1 MLPGVLA
8 AALPWRSADEHRRLM
23 EGLDHTAAII
33 PIVRDREGGSVT
45 VDRRGAPVVRYAL
58 RGGTARLVQRAIV
71 ETARVN
77 LAAGATEVRAL
88 FTRPVTIRA
97 GGDMRAFEQEV
108 LSRGTG
114 ANRLG
119 VFTAHQMSTARMG
132 GDARRSVADP
142 DGAVRGVR
150 GVWVADASAF
160 PTASGVNPTM
170 TIMALAMRNARRML
184 ARA

>member
-1 MLPGVLA
+1 M
-8 AALPWRSADEHRRLM
+8 R
-23 EGLDHTAAII
+23 
-33 PIVRDREGGSVT
+33 
-45 VDRRGAPVVRYAL
+45 
-58 RGGTARLVQRAIV
+58 RLVQRGIV
-71 ETARVN
+71 ETARIN

-88 FTRPVTIRA
+88 FARPVVIRA

-108 LSRGTG
+108 LSRGT
-114 ANRLG
+114 APNRLG
-119 VFTAHQMSTARMG
+119 LFTAHQMSTARMG
-132 GDARRSVADP
+132 ADSRRSVADP

-170 TIMALAMRNARRML
+170 TIMALAMRNARRLL